1 MRPGTT
7 VLGGLLLVVPCLTAT
22 FSCENQF
29 ALPPDGLHALTGSTV
44 SPDDIDIEWV
54 PIPGRVLTV
63 EVPYFSYE
71 QGSTY
76 GTVDVD
82 VAPFEIM
89 KARVTMAQYDY
100 VMWDTPGWGQHS
112 SDKDEVEVESV
123 TWYEAVAFCKG
134 IGARLCS
141 LSENQLAR
149 NDECCGVGEHDY
161 GEWLADCYHAEP
173 LDLMPLDGSAWTDN
187 CFRPPMKIAGLGIAD
202 GAGTRYDI
210 GVRCCR

>member
-1 MRPGTT
+1 MRPGTA

-54 PIPGRVLTV
+54 PIPGGPFTVL
-63 EVPYFSYE
+63 VPYFSYE

-89 KARVTMAQYDY
+89 KAAPTVAQYEY
-100 VMWDTPGWGQHS
+100 VMWGTPGWGQFS
-112 SDKDEVEVESV
+112 SDKDESEADSV

-141 LSENQLAR
+141 LSEAKLVKSGFSDVPKPGR
-149 NDECCGVGEHDY
+149 DLWV
-161 GEWLADCYHAEP
+161 ADCYHAEP
-173 LDLMPLDGSAWTDN
+173 LDPMPLDGSAWTDD
-187 CFRPPMKIAGLGIAD
+187 CFRPPMKLTLWGYHD
-202 GAGTRYDI
+202 GKGSEYLLE
-210 GVRCCR
+210 VWCCR